1 MRQLEGTTPP
11 KQKNIT
17 LALTGVALTR
27 FFALSLRSI
36 YAWEQ
41 LWGQL
46 HNNFQGNYTE
56 PKDER
61 HMFTMRQ
68 GLNESLQ
75 SFFKRFAEV
84 KCQLKGVTDNTIINA
99 ARCGSE
105 WAPWQ
110 RGWPKSPSTRWRNCL
125 TKWSMR
131 VRRKIACIEQTR
143 RQLPRWA
150 RPASRQRRTDNRQVK
165 QRVLRRPMPAM
176 ITRTARGGGDDSS
189 FTSKGATPPPKEDDE
204 ARWCELHGEG
214 THPTKECR
222 TIAAMRDYMN
232 KGPVRD
238 PGEDQGHDNPR
249 LPAQQQLCIEA
260 PEGSSTP

>member
-1 MRQLEGTTPP
+1 MGDSEPMEFLRVYETTIEAAGGDDTT
-11 KQKNIT
+11 KAKNIT

-84 KCQLKGVTDNTIINA
+84 KCQLKGVTDRTIINA
-99 ARCGSE
+99 ARCGLE
-105 WAPWQ
+105 WALWQ

-143 RQLPRWA
+143 RQLPWWA
-150 RPASRQRRTDNRQVK
+150 RSASRQRRADNRQVK
-165 QRVLRRPMPAM
+165 
-176 ITRTARGGGDDSS
+176 
-189 FTSKGATPPPKEDDE
+189 
-204 ARWCELHGEG
+204 
-214 THPTKECR
+214 
-222 TIAAMRDYMN
+222 
-232 KGPVRD
+232 
-238 PGEDQGHDNPR
+238 
-249 LPAQQQLCIEA
+249 
-260 PEGSSTP
+260 